1 MKEKIIN
8 GSEEWYDYDA
18 NGNEIHY
25 KDSNGSEYRYDYDE
39 NNNLIHYKDLNKMR

>member
-8 GSEEWYDYDA
+8 GFEYWKKYDN

-25 KDSNGSEYRYDYDE
+25 KDSNESEYRYDYDE